1 MLTLIKARLRCSKAR
16 GIRGRAPRD
25 KTGEQA
31 TFYYRGSALLQQVRN
46 KRERDFCVLLSPVL
60 QALMLTVRSA
70 EKLHTVLESRLWS
83 RPGLQFASCADTG
96 NR

>member
-1 MLTLIKARLRCSKAR
+1 VLTLLKVCLRCSKPR

-31 TFYYRGSALLQQVRN
+31 TFYYMGSALLQQVRN
-46 KRERDFCVLLSPVL
+46 KREREFCGLLSPVL
-60 QALMLTVRSA
+60 QALMLRVRSA
-70 EKLHTVLESRLWS
+70 EKLHAGLESRLWS